1 MTVTEESAV
10 LIGGRW
16 TPSIDGH
23 SVPVISPA
31 TEEPIA
37 HVTLGGVQDIE
48 RAILA
53 ARDAFDNGPWPRM
66 SPHERAQVLARASE
80 LVMERH
86 DELAETITLEVGTPI
101 KQSMR
106 SRVTNVRD
114 MFDVHVALAETY
126 PWVEIRRGLRSEVE
140 IRQEPVGVVGAIVP
154 WNVPFSLTSAKL
166 APALLTG
173 CTVVLKPAE
182 ETPLNALVLA
192 EILAEA
198 GLPEGVLSVI
208 PADRIVSEV
217 LVRHPAVDKISFT
230 GSTVAGKKIAALCGE
245 QLKRYSLELGGKSA
259 AIILEDADLDATLAR
274 LLPATIN
281 NNGQVCV
288 NQTRIVAP
296 QARYDEIVEAFTEGY
311 RALEIGDPMD
321 PSTDVGP
328 LIHGAHRDRVEGYIR
343 SGRDDGARLTIGG
356 GRPSGLDRGFYVE
369 PTIFADVDN
378 GMTIAQEEI
387 FGPVLTIIPY
397 GDEDEAVRIAND
409 SKFGLSG
416 TVWGTDSERAADI
429 ARRVR
434 TGNIGVNLFTL
445 DFAAPFGGFK
455 ESGIGREYGPEGIGA
470 YTEIQALHR
479 NLPAPPTPAASAED
493 AA

>member
-1 MTVTEESAV
+1 MITAHEDAV
-10 LIGGRW
+10 FIGGEW
-16 TPSIDGH
+16 MPALDGREIA
-23 SVPVISPA
+23 VISPA

-37 HVTLGGVQDIE
+37 HVTLGGVADMD
-48 RAILA
+48 RAVGV
-53 ARDAFDNGPWPRM
+53 AREAFDDGPWPRM
-66 SPHERAQVLARASE
+66 TPVERAGVLARASE
-80 LVMERH
+80 LLMERH
-86 DELAETITLEVGTPI
+86 DEIAQLITQEVGTPI
-101 KQSMR
+101 RQSRR

-114 MFDVHVALAETY
+114 MFDVHVAMAETY
-126 PWVEIRRGLRSEVE
+126 PWVEIRHGLRSRVE

-154 WNVPFSLTSAKL
+154 WNVPFSLTAAKL

-198 GLPEGVLSVI
+198 GLPPGVLSVV
-208 PADRIVSEV
+208 PADRTTSAA
-217 LVRHPAVDKISFT
+217 LVANPAVDKISFT
-230 GSTVAGKKIAALCGE
+230 GSTAAGKAIAAECGR

-259 AIILEDADLDATLAR
+259 AIILADADLEGTLSR

-288 NQTRIVAP
+288 NQTRILAP
-296 QARYDEIVEAFTEGY
+296 RERYDEIVEAFSDGY
-311 RALEIGDPMD
+311 RSLPIGDPMD
-321 PSTDVGP
+321 PATEVGP
-328 LIHGAHRDRVEGYIR
+328 LIHAEHRERVEGYITT
-343 SGRDDGARLTIGG
+343 GREEGARVTVG
-356 GRPSGLDRGFYVE
+356 GRRPDGLDRGFYVE

-378 GMTIAQEEI
+378 GMRIAQEEI

-397 GDEDEAVRIAND
+397 RDEDDAVAIAND
-409 SKFGLSG
+409 SVYGLSG
-416 TVWGTDSERAADI
+416 TVWSADPERAARI

-434 TGNIGVNLFTL
+434 TGNIGVNFFTL

-455 ESGIGREYGPEGIGA
+455 ESGIGREYGPEGIA
-470 YTEIQALHR
+470 AFTEIQSLHR
-479 NLPAPPTPAASAED
+479 ALPDPSVPPED

>member
-1 MTVTEESAV
+1 MTVTQESAV

-16 TPSIDGH
+16 EPSLDGH
-23 SVPVISPA
+23 TVPVISPA

-37 HVTLGGVQDIE
+37 HVTLGGVRDIE

-53 ARDAFDNGPWPRM
+53 ARKAFDEGPWPRM
-66 SPHERAQVLARASE
+66 SPHERAQVLARASV
-80 LVMERH
+80 LLMERH
-86 DELAETITLEVGTPI
+86 DELAETITREVGTPI
-101 KQSMR
+101 KQTMR

-114 MFDVHVALAETY
+114 MFDVHVAMAETY
-126 PWVEIRRGLRSEVE
+126 PWVEIRDGMRSQVE

-182 ETPLNALVLA
+182 ETPLNAFALA
-192 EILAEA
+192 EILTEA
-198 GLPEGVLSVI
+198 GLPHGVLSVI
-208 PADRIVSEV
+208 PADRTVSEA
-217 LVRHPAVDKISFT
+217 LVSHPAVDKISFT
-230 GSTVAGKKIAALCGE
+230 GSTGAGKKIAAVCGA

-259 AIILEDADLDATLAR
+259 AIILEDADLEQTLAR

-311 RALEIGDPMD
+311 RALAIGDPMD
-321 PSTDVGP
+321 PGTDVGP
-328 LIHGAHRDRVEGYIR
+328 LIHGAHRERVEGYIR
-343 SGRDDGARLTIGG
+343 SGREDGARITIGG
-356 GRPSGLDRGFYVE
+356 GRPEGLDRGFYLE

-378 GMTIAQEEI
+378 GMKIAQEEI
-387 FGPVLTIIPY
+387 FGPVLAIIPY
-397 GDEDEAVRIAND
+397 RDEDEAVRIAND
-409 SKFGLSG
+409 SPFGLSG
-416 TVWGTDSERAADI
+416 SVWGPDTEHAATI

-455 ESGIGREYGPEGIGA
+455 ESGVGREYGPEGIA
-470 YTEIQALHR
+470 AFTELQSVHR
-479 NLPAPPTPAASAED
+479 DKPVPAAAAPED

>member
-1 MTVTEESAV
+1 MTITQESAV

-16 TPSIDGH
+16 TPSLDGET
-23 SVPVISPA
+23 VPVISPA
-31 TEEPIA
+31 TEEPVA
-37 HVTLGGVQDIE
+37 HVTLGGPQDME

-53 ARDAFDNGPWPRM
+53 AREAFDEGTWPRM

-80 LVMERH
+80 LLMARH
-86 DELAETITLEVGTPI
+86 DELAETITQEVGTPI
-101 KQSMR
+101 KQTMR

-114 MFDVHVALAETY
+114 MFDVHVAMAETY
-126 PWVEIRRGLRSEVE
+126 PWVEIRDGLRSQVE

-154 WNVPFSLTSAKL
+154 WNVPFSLTAAKL

-182 ETPLNALVLA
+182 ETPLNAIALS
-192 EILAEA
+192 EILTEA
-198 GLPEGVLSVI
+198 GLPDGVLSVI
-208 PADRIVSEV
+208 PADRDVSAT
-217 LVRHPAVDKISFT
+217 LVSHPAVDKISFT
-230 GSTVAGKKIAALCGE
+230 GSTGAGKAIASACGQ

-259 AIILEDADLDATLAR
+259 AIILEDADLEQTMAR

-296 QARYDEIVEAFTEGY
+296 RGRYDEIVEAFTEGY

-321 PSTDVGP
+321 PATDIGP
-328 LIHGAHRDRVEGYIR
+328 LIHGQHRDRVEGYIR
-343 SGRDDGARLTIGG
+343 AGRDEGARLTIGG

-378 GMTIAQEEI
+378 AMTIAQEEI
-387 FGPVLTIIPY
+387 FGPVLSIIPY

-409 SKFGLSG
+409 SVYGLSG
-416 TVWGTDSERAADI
+416 TVWGPDPEHAASI

-434 TGNIGVNLFTL
+434 TGSIGVNLFTL
-445 DFAAPFGGFK
+445 DFAAPFGGMK
-455 ESGIGREYGPEGIGA
+455 ESGVGREYGPEGIA
-470 YTEIQALHR
+470 AFTEIQSVHR
-479 NLPAPPTPAASAED
+479 DKPAPTPAAPED

>member
-1 MTVTEESAV
+1 MTVAQESAV

-16 TPSIDGH
+16 TPTIDGRT
-23 SVPVISPA
+23 VPVISPA

-37 HVTLGGVQDIE
+37 HVTLGGVQDME
-48 RAILA
+48 QAILT
-53 ARDAFDNGPWPRM
+53 AREAFDTGPWPRM
-66 SPHERAQVLARASE
+66 SPRERAQVLARASE
-80 LVMERH
+80 LLMERH
-86 DELAETITLEVGTPI
+86 DEIAELLTQEVGTPI

-114 MFDVHVALAETY
+114 MFDVHVRMAETY
-126 PWVEIRRGLRSEVE
+126 PWVEIRDGLRSQVE

-182 ETPLNALVLA
+182 ETPLNALLLA
-192 EILAEA
+192 EILTEA

-208 PADRIVSEV
+208 PADRIVSES

-230 GSTVAGKKIAALCGE
+230 GSTGAGKAIASLCGQ

-259 AIILEDADLDATLAR
+259 AIILEDADIEETLATLV
-274 LLPATIN
+274 PATVN

-288 NQTRIVAP
+288 NQTRILAP
-296 QARYDEIVEAFTEGY
+296 RGRYDEIVEAFTEGY
-311 RALEIGDPMD
+311 RALTIGDPMD
-321 PSTDVGP
+321 PATDVGP
-328 LIHGAHRDRVEGYIR
+328 LIHGQHRERVEYYIQA
-343 SGRDDGARLTIGG
+343 GHDEGARLTIGG
-356 GRPSGLDRGFYVE
+356 GFYVE

-378 GMTIAQEEI
+378 AMKIAQEEI
-387 FGPVLTIIPY
+387 FGPVLAIIPY
-397 GDEDEAVRIAND
+397 RDEDEAVEIAND
-409 SKFGLSG
+409 SVFGLSG
-416 TVWGTDSERAADI
+416 TVWGPDSEHAASV

-470 YTEIQALHR
+470 FTEIQSLHR
-479 NLPAPPTPAASAED
+479 SKPNPPAAPED